1 MHAPAHP
8 IGQLTT
14 TELSRYR
21 RELEH
26 AIKTLKDAPVAA
38 ELRRRLDEVVTE
50 EQQRERARNAVFTD
64 PDAAILRHHTGQRS
78 TLPGVS
84 WLVSRL
90 VRGGLVT

>member
-1 MHAPAHP
+1 MTDGLHAPAHP

-26 AIKTLKDAPVAA
+26 AVRELKSAPVAA
-38 ELRRRLDEVVTE
+38 ELQRRLDEVVAE

-64 PDAAILRHHTGQRS
+64 PDAAILRHHS
-78 TLPGVS
+78 E
-84 WLVSRL
+84 
-90 VRGGLVT
+90 